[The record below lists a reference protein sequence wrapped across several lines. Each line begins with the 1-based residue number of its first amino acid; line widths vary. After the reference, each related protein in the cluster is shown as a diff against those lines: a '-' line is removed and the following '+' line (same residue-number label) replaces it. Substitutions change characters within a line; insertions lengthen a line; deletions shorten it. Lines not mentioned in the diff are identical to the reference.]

1 MNLSNVNEKY
11 HLYSKI
17 QKKVITDKNFTYRIL
32 LSILNKYINTK
43 KKIADLGSGVGT
55 LDFYLASRGN
65 FISGFEY
72 SESAV
77 KTAIIN
83 ANKLKLNEN
92 IKYSR
97 TNIADIDKP
106 DTFDIVLMTEVIEHM
121 VDDVGIIKLAY
132 KMLKM
137 NGIIIITT
145 RSSKAPLFRAGL
157 SELHD
162 KNVGHLRRYT
172 NTNLEKIVN
181 KSGFILLEK
190 GNTEGLLRDILFS
203 YPKFGGQIIRVAN
216 KCALISDMLTIV
228 DNLTL
233 RLFGAAQIFIVAQ
246 KC

>member
-1 MNLSNVNEKY
+1 MNPLNVNEKY
-11 HLYSKI
+11 HLHSKI
-17 QKKVITDKNFTYRIL
+17 QKRVITDKNFTYRIL
-32 LSILNKYINTK
+32 LSIINKYINTK

-65 FISGFEY
+65 HISGFEY

-77 KTAIIN
+77 KTAIIS
-83 ANKLKLNEN
+83 ANKLKLSEN

-97 TNIADIDKP
+97 VDIANINKS

-137 NGIIIITT
+137 NGIIIIST
-145 RSSKAPLFRAGL
+145 RSSDAPLFKIGF
-157 SELHD
+157 SEVHD
-162 KNVGHLRRYT
+162 ENVGHLRRYT
-172 NTNLEKIVN
+172 TSELEKIIN
-181 KSGFILLEK
+181 KNGFKLLEK
-190 GNTEGLLRDILFS
+190 GKSEGLLRDVIFS
-203 YPKFGGQIIRVAN
+203 YPKFGSQIVRVAN
-216 KCALISDMLTIV
+216 KFSLISDLLTVI

-233 RLFGAAQIFIVAQ
+233 RLFGAAQIFIVAK